1 MSHLGSL
8 QVECLSIV
16 TEEHDVFLQVT
27 QAPVLMITNS
37 FLMEILDETEE
48 RVGCQGGGGGLEVEI
63 PQSIL
68 SEQSLIFPLSS
79 P

>member
-37 FLMEILDETEE
+37 FLMEILDKTES
-48 RVGCQGGGGGLEVEI
+48 GGGGGGGWWHRGGGGWR
-63 PQSIL
+63 
-68 SEQSLIFPLSS
+68 
-79 P
+79 

>member
-37 FLMEILDETEE
+37 FLMEILDKTESGVE
-48 RVGCQGGGGGLEVEI
+48 GGRGGGGGGAGVGEGGGKNTTI
-63 PQSIL
+63 NT
-68 SEQSLIFPLSS
+68 
-79 P
+79 